1 MVGDMNSCTRRLF
14 LCLDSAVRRG
24 NHIGHWSLYSPL
36 EITMAQV
43 DTIIHQPVRL
53 RIMASLVTLELDEQ
67 VDFSTLKKLLDVTD
81 GNLGAHISKL
91 EQAGYIALEKT
102 FVDKKPRTFVKA
114 TGRGRDAFADHV
126 TALQDILT
134 RPESK

>member
-1 MVGDMNSCTRRLF
+1 
-14 LCLDSAVRRG
+14 
-24 NHIGHWSLYSPL
+24 
-36 EITMAQV
+36 MAQL

-53 RIMASLVTLELDEQ
+53 RIMASVVTLELDEQ

-102 FVDKKPRTFVKA
+102 FVDKKPRTFVKV

>member
-1 MVGDMNSCTRRLF
+1 
-14 LCLDSAVRRG
+14 
-24 NHIGHWSLYSPL
+24 
-36 EITMAQV
+36 MAQL

-53 RIMASLVTLELDEQ
+53 RIMASVVTLELDEQ
-67 VDFSTLKKLLDVTD
+67 VDFSTLKRMLDVTD

-102 FVDKKPRTFVKA
+102 FVDKKPRTFVNA

-126 TALQDILT
+126 QALQDILT
-134 RPESK
+134 SPE

>member
-1 MVGDMNSCTRRLF
+1 MVQLNS
-14 LCLDSAVRRG
+14 
-24 NHIGHWSLYSPL
+24 
-36 EITMAQV
+36 
-43 DTIIHQPVRL
+43 IIHQPVRL
-53 RIMASLVTLELDEQ
+53 RIMASMVTLELDEQ

-114 TGRGRDAFADHV
+114 TGRGRDAFIDHV
-126 TALQDILT
+126 QALQDILT

>member
-1 MVGDMNSCTRRLF
+1 
-14 LCLDSAVRRG
+14 
-24 NHIGHWSLYSPL
+24 
-36 EITMAQV
+36 MAQL

-53 RIMASLVTLELDEQ
+53 RIMASVVTLELNEQ
-67 VDFSTLKKLLDVTD
+67 VDFSTLKRLLDVTD

-91 EQAGYIALEKT
+91 EQAGYISLEKM

-114 TGRGRDAFADHV
+114 TGRGRDAFDDHV
-126 TALQDILT
+126 TALQDILI

>member
-1 MVGDMNSCTRRLF
+1 
-14 LCLDSAVRRG
+14 
-24 NHIGHWSLYSPL
+24 
-36 EITMAQV
+36 MAQL

-53 RIMASLVTLELDEQ
+53 RIMASVVTLELDEQ

-114 TGRGRDAFADHV
+114 TGRGRDAFTDHV
-126 TALQDILT
+126 TALQDIIT

>member
-1 MVGDMNSCTRRLF
+1 
-14 LCLDSAVRRG
+14 
-24 NHIGHWSLYSPL
+24 
-36 EITMAQV
+36 MAQL

-53 RIMASLVTLELDEQ
+53 RIMASVVTLELDEQ

-91 EQAGYIALEKT
+91 EQAGYIALEKA
-102 FVDKKPRTFVKA
+102 FVDKTPRTFVKP

-126 TALQDILT
+126 QALQDILT
-134 RPESK
+134 RPESKQKNRAQRTGH

>member
-1 MVGDMNSCTRRLF
+1 
-14 LCLDSAVRRG
+14 
-24 NHIGHWSLYSPL
+24 
-36 EITMAQV
+36 MAQL

-53 RIMASLVTLELDEQ
+53 RIMASVVTLELDEQ

-81 GNLGAHISKL
+81 GNLGAHLSKL

-114 TGRGRDAFADHV
+114 TGRGRDAFDDHV
-126 TALQDILT
+126 TALQDIIT

>member
-1 MVGDMNSCTRRLF
+1 MSQF
-14 LCLDSAVRRG
+14 
-24 NHIGHWSLYSPL
+24 
-36 EITMAQV
+36 

-53 RIMASLVTLELDEQ
+53 RIMASVVTLELDEQ
-67 VDFSTLKKLLDVTD
+67 VDFSTLKKLLNLTD

-91 EQAGYIALEKT
+91 EQAGYIAVEKT
-102 FVDKKPRTFVKA
+102 FVDKKPRTFVKT

-126 TALQDILT
+126 KALQDILT

>member
-1 MVGDMNSCTRRLF
+1 
-14 LCLDSAVRRG
+14 
-24 NHIGHWSLYSPL
+24 
-36 EITMAQV
+36 MAQL

-53 RIMASLVTLELDEQ
+53 RIMASVVTLELDEQ

-91 EQAGYIALEKT
+91 EQAGYIALEKA
-102 FVDKKPRTFVKA
+102 FVDRKPRTFVRA

-126 TALQDILT
+126 QALQDILT

>member
-1 MVGDMNSCTRRLF
+1 
-14 LCLDSAVRRG
+14 
-24 NHIGHWSLYSPL
+24 
-36 EITMAQV
+36 MAKL

-53 RIMASLVTLELDEQ
+53 RIMASVVTLEPDEQ
-67 VDFSTLKKLLDVTD
+67 VDFSALKKLLEVTD
-81 GNLGAHISKL
+81 GNLGAHLSKL
-91 EQAGYIALEKT
+91 EQVGYIALEKT

-134 RPESK
+134 RSESK

>member
-1 MVGDMNSCTRRLF
+1 
-14 LCLDSAVRRG
+14 
-24 NHIGHWSLYSPL
+24 
-36 EITMAQV
+36 MAQL

-53 RIMASLVTLELDEQ
+53 RIMASVVTLELDEQ
-67 VDFSTLKKLLDVTD
+67 VDFSALKKLLEVTD
-81 GNLGAHISKL
+81 GNLGAHLSKL

-114 TGRGRDAFADHV
+114 TGRGRDAFGDHV
-126 TALQDILT
+126 RALQDILT

>member
-1 MVGDMNSCTRRLF
+1 
-14 LCLDSAVRRG
+14 
-24 NHIGHWSLYSPL
+24 
-36 EITMAQV
+36 MAQL

-53 RIMASLVTLELDEQ
+53 RIMASVVTLELDEQ
-67 VDFSTLKKLLDVTD
+67 VDFSTLKRLLDVTD

-91 EQAGYIALEKT
+91 EQAGYIAVEKI

-114 TGRGRDAFADHV
+114 TGRGRDAFTDHV

-134 RPESK
+134 PPESK

>member
-1 MVGDMNSCTRRLF
+1 MSQF
-14 LCLDSAVRRG
+14 
-24 NHIGHWSLYSPL
+24 
-36 EITMAQV
+36 

-53 RIMASLVTLELDEQ
+53 RIMASVVTLELDEQ
-67 VDFSTLKKLLDVTD
+67 VDFSALKRLLDVTD
-81 GNLGAHISKL
+81 GNLGAHLSKL
-91 EQAGYIALEKT
+91 EQAGYIAVEKT

-114 TGRGRDAFADHV
+114 TGRGRDAFGDHV